1 MLKSSAETTFHKE
14 KQKFRSAVM
23 FGTKLQRP
31 TNILSNR
38 DREIRYNNTLAS
50 FLLEKKAKEH
60 CIY

>member
-23 FGTKLQRP
+23 FGTKFQRQ

-50 FLLEKKAKEH
+50 FHLG
-60 CIY
+60 I